1 MSENQNKS
9 SLPQVP
15 TKINTTLGVVLIVCM
30 LIIGS
35 LNIAAAF
42 VGLDRDSKSVSQDLS
57 LVKK

>member
-1 MSENQNKS
+1 MIGNQNKNTA
-9 SLPQVP
+9 PQIP

-35 LNIAAAF
+35 LNIAAAY
-42 VGLDRDSKSVSQDLS
+42 VGLNRDSITVSQDLN